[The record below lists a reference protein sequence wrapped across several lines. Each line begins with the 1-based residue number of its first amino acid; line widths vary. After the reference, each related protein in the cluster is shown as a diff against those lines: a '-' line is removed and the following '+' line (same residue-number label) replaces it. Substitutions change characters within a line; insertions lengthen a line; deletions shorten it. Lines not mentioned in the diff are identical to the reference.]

1 MKASDLGRAAELT
14 ADLARLEAEIRKIN
28 FAVFDIAVERR
39 GGAQSSFY
47 WESASAVFDMDK
59 LEIQRI
65 ARQAV
70 LDLKA
75 AAVREIRE
83 KLAALGVDFEDA
95 APQALAA
102 E

>member
-1 MKASDLGRAAELT
+1 
-14 ADLARLEAEIRKIN
+14 
-28 FAVFDIAVERR
+28 VERR

-75 AAVREIRE
+75 TAIDSIKCE
-83 KLAALGVDFEDA
+83 LQALGVTFDTA
-95 APQALAA
+95 PPQAMAA